1 MQELINVLPARRGH
15 FRMESGHHG
24 DLWLDLDALF
34 LRPHRMRQFAGEL
47 AQRLSAH
54 PIEAVCGP
62 LIGGAFL
69 AQIIAADL
77 DVECF
82 YAERFVHPQSAD
94 LPLVEYH
101 IPHTLRNKICG
112 KKVAIVD
119 DAINAGSALRGT
131 LTDVL
136 MCGAEP
142 VVIGALLV
150 LGDPASRIAVDN
162 HLPLECVAHLP
173 NTVWERSV
181 CPLCAAG
188 MALEDVGGPSQ

>member
-1 MQELINVLPARRGH
+1 MQELINMLPVRRGH
-15 FRMESGHHG
+15 FRMESGYHG

-34 LRPHRMRQFAGEL
+34 LRPYRMRQFAGEL
-47 AQRLSAH
+47 ARRLSAH

-69 AQIIAADL
+69 AQMIAADL

-82 YAERFVHPQSAD
+82 YAERFVHPPNHSS
-94 LPLVEYH
+94 VEYH
-101 IPHTLRNKICG
+101 IPHALRSKICG

-131 LTDVL
+131 LSDVHA
-136 MCGAEP
+136 CGAEP

-150 LGDPASRIAVDN
+150 LGDPASRIAGDN
-162 HLPLECVAHLP
+162 HLPLQCITHLP
-173 NTVWERSV
+173 NMLWERSA

-188 MALEDVGGPSQ
+188 IALEDVGEPSQ